1 MDIEQYR
8 YDTRKGWDVQPDAS
22 LDSDQTLLI
31 VFSGLNE
38 QQLFAPLETL
48 KSSFPHSRIIGC
60 STAGEIYDAE
70 LSLDSLVVSVMRF
83 NKTSLRLVTCTR
95 DKASDSYEA
104 GRSVASKL
112 AADDLKA
119 VFVLSEGLDV
129 NGSMLVSGLNSTL
142 DDHIVI
148 TGGLAGDGD
157 RFEKTWL
164 ISDGEV
170 GKAGVCAVGFYGDD
184 IEVAHGSR
192 GGWSLLGFEKE
203 VTRSESNVLYE
214 LDGQPAL
221 QVYRKYLG
229 ERAAGLPSTGLL
241 FPLALRDDNAES
253 ENRVRTILAI
263 NDEEQSITFAG
274 DIPQGSRVQLMHAN
288 ADRLIDGAAMAAAD
302 ITLTGNNSEPLCCIA
317 ISCVG
322 RRLVLGQRTEEE
334 IESTL
339 EQLPPGARQ
348 IGYYSYGELSPL
360 ASGECDLHNQ
370 TMTLTL
376 LRETGACHA

>member
-1 MDIEQYR
+1 
-8 YDTRKGWDVQPDAS
+8 
-22 LDSDQTLLI
+22 
-31 VFSGLNE
+31 
-38 QQLFAPLETL
+38 
-48 KSSFPHSRIIGC
+48 
-60 STAGEIYDAE
+60 
-70 LSLDSLVVSVMRF
+70 
-83 NKTSLRLVTCTR
+83 
-95 DKASDSYEA
+95 
-104 GRSVASKL
+104 
-112 AADDLKA
+112 
-119 VFVLSEGLDV
+119 
-129 NGSMLVSGLNSTL
+129 MLVSGLNSTL
-142 DDHIVI
+142 NERIVI

-164 ISDGEV
+164 ISAGGFGTV
-170 GKAGVCAVGFYGDD
+170 GVCAVGFYGDE

-203 VTRSESNVLYE
+203 VTRSEGNILYE

-221 QVYRKYLG
+221 QIYRKYLG
-229 ERAAGLPSTGLL
+229 DRAAGLPSTGLL
-241 FPLALRDDNAES
+241 FPLALRDDS
-253 ENRVRTILAI
+253 GDIENRVRTILAI
-263 NDEEQSITFAG
+263 DEEQQSITFAG
-274 DIPQGSRVQLMHAN
+274 DIPQGIRVQLMHAT

-302 ITLTGNNSEPLCCIA
+302 IDLTGNNSEPLCCIA

-360 ASGECDLHNQ
+360 ASGVCDLHNQ

-376 LRETGACHA
+376 LRENGTSHA